1 MEEILLYL
9 VYKYEG
15 DWEKIYRSIAAHE
28 TVDEATL
35 EAFRCLDKPPVITI
49 LSSDYPACFHQLERP
64 PYALFY
70 RGNWELMNDSFKIA
84 VIGTRQATAYG
95 RKMTMQLVS
104 QLVQHEAVIVS
115 GLALGIDGEAHRV
128 ALEAAGKTI
137 AVCGFG
143 LDKVYPNEHLLM
155 KQDIET
161 HGLLISEY
169 PPGVPPRKE
178 HFPMRNRLI
187 AGLSQSVIVVESKIP
202 SGTISTVNYALQYGK
217 DVFCVPARAD
227 EGSGCNRLIQQ
238 GAILIENVQD
248 LLEYSPRLL

>member
-1 MEEILLYL
+1 
-9 VYKYEG
+9 
-15 DWEKIYRSIAAHE
+15 
-28 TVDEATL
+28 
-35 EAFRCLDKPPVITI
+35 
-49 LSSDYPACFHQLERP
+49 
-64 PYALFY
+64 
-70 RGNWELMNDSFKIA
+70 
-84 VIGTRQATAYG
+84 
-95 RKMTMQLVS
+95 
-104 QLVQHEAVIVS
+104 
-115 GLALGIDGEAHRV
+115 
-128 ALEAAGKTI
+128 
-137 AVCGFG
+137 
-143 LDKVYPNEHLLM
+143 M